1 MSTKLKNHINQ
12 IQDTIISNICTKRDE
27 SMKKIICVVLL
38 MVLFPVLVSW
48 ADDIWEKEGN
58 YYFLTKNSRDYF
70 SAKGPGANKFASK
83 YLTYDGIDFLVK
95 GPNNWEDYGR
105 LDLSG
110 NNLFPVPIPRGFKVD
125 ELHLLAGGSYS
136 NSYKEDPLLSLYGD
150 NYYYSVITVLFVYED
165 GSFKSLSVPMFWDLF
180 HLGRREWS
188 KEGAK
193 IKGLGNNP
201 VRKDCSLYHLSFKN
215 PSPAKPLRNILV
227 SDSWL
232 SDVPFS
238 DIFALTLK
246 SKDTLEAG
254 PAKKNH

>member
-1 MSTKLKNHINQ
+1 
-12 IQDTIISNICTKRDE
+12 
-27 SMKKIICVVLL
+27 MKKIFCVALL
-38 MVLFPVLVSW
+38 TALFPALVAW
-48 ADDIWEKEGN
+48 AADTWEKEGS

-95 GPNNWEDYGR
+95 GPDVWDDYGR

-110 NNLFPVPIPRGFKVD
+110 NNLFSVPIPDGFKVD
-125 ELHLLAGGSYS
+125 EVHFLAGGSYS
-136 NSYKEDPLLSLYGD
+136 NSYKEDPLLRLYGD
-150 NYYYSVITVLFVYED
+150 NYYYSVITVLFAYED
-165 GSFKSLSVPMFWDLF
+165 GSFKSLSVPMFWDWF

-201 VRKDCSLYHLSFKN
+201 VRKDCSLYHLSFNN
-215 PSPAKPLRNILV
+215 PSLAKPLRNILV

-246 SKDTLEAG
+246 SGDTLEAS
-254 PAKKNH
+254 PAKKNY

>member
-1 MSTKLKNHINQ
+1 MLA
-12 IQDTIISNICTKRDE
+12 
-27 SMKKIICVVLL
+27 VLL
-38 MVLFPVLVSW
+38 PVAASW
-48 ADDIWEKEGN
+48 AADAWEKEGN

-70 SAKGPGANKFASK
+70 SARGPGANKFARK
-83 YLTYDGIDFLVK
+83 YLTYDGIGFLVK
-95 GPNNWEDYGR
+95 APDTWGDYGR

-110 NNLFPVPIPRGFKVD
+110 NNLFSVPIPNGFKVD
-125 ELHLLAGGSYS
+125 EVHFLAGGNYS

-150 NYYYSVITVLFVYED
+150 NYYYSVITVLFAYED
-165 GSFKSLSVPMFWDLF
+165 GSFKSLSVPMFWDWF

-193 IKGLGNNP
+193 IKGLGDNP
-201 VRKDCSLYHLSFKN
+201 VRKNCGLYHLSFNN

-232 SDVPFS
+232 SDIPFS

-246 SKDTLEAG
+246 SNDTLEAG
-254 PAKKNH
+254 QVRKNY